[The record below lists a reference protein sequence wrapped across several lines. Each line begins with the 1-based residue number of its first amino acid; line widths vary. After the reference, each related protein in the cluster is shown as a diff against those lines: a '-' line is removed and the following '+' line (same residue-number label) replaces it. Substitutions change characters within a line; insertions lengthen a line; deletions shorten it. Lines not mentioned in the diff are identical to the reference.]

1 MDFQRRR
8 LAPSPENMTL
18 PDMVIGRSL
27 LGSATETETSSI
39 PTSTI
44 GPYGTGLAGVNQ
56 PMNLLFKDLL
66 WWTLGAFALVILS
79 FRITVLFWTWI
90 RQMSTMSASGKKQNY
105 WKWKQWS
112 WMPFVKK
119 HLIYAPLWK
128 KRHTKELRLSS
139 ALNVGT
145 LPSRFQSLV
154 LGIYVAS
161 NIIYMFVLN
170 WSNQNK
176 YAFCAELRG
185 RSGTLALVNMV
196 PLIILAMRNNLLI
209 GLLKISFDTMNL
221 LHRWIGRMVVI
232 ETVIHM
238 VAWAIVQFAEGGW
251 DSVVE
256 KLLHNLFI
264 ASGTAGTICMVI
276 LAILASGP
284 IRHAFYETFL
294 TAHITLAFVIFAC
307 TLVHCISP
315 QIPGGLPQLPWII
328 GIFLLWLAE
337 RLVRIIRL
345 VYCNWSERGY
355 TQALVEAMP
364 GEVSRVTMDLPRYVD
379 IKPGSHAYIRF
390 AGVSWWENHPFS
402 IAWVKH
408 HSTGSLLPIDEKQ
421 PAGKEK
427 VMKTTVSFIIG
438 AQTGMTRKLYN
449 TALKANQPSIRMRA
463 AFEGPYAGH
472 HCLDSYGHVVL
483 IAGATGITH
492 QLSYLKPLIE
502 GFDNG
507 IVSTRRIT
515 LVWIVRDQEALT
527 WCQPW
532 FNEVLNLPKRKD
544 ILQVNLFVTR
554 PSSQNDIVSQSRSVR
569 MFPGRPNIRMLLR
582 KEIHE
587 QLGAMCVTVC
597 GPGSLAD
604 DVRAATRD
612 VQNEGTVVDFLEES
626 FSW

>member
-1 MDFQRRR
+1 
-8 LAPSPENMTL
+8 
-18 PDMVIGRSL
+18 
-27 LGSATETETSSI
+27 
-39 PTSTI
+39 
-44 GPYGTGLAGVNQ
+44 
-56 PMNLLFKDLL
+56 MNLLFKDLL
-66 WWTLGAFALVILS
+66 WWTLGGFALAILS
-79 FRITVLFWTWI
+79 FRLTVLGWTWI
-90 RQMSTMSASGKKQNY
+90 RQMSTMAVSGKRQNY

-112 WMPFVKK
+112 WMPALKK

-139 ALNVGT
+139 AVNVGT
-145 LPSRFQSLV
+145 LPSRFQSLI
-154 LGIYVAS
+154 LGIYLSS
-161 NIIYMFVLN
+161 NLAYMFVLN

-232 ETVIHM
+232 ETVIHT
-238 VAWAIVQFAEGGW
+238 VAWAIVQVADGGW
-251 DSVVE
+251 DSVVQ
-256 KLLHNLFI
+256 KLLHNTFI
-264 ASGTAGTICMVI
+264 ASGAAGTLCMAL

-294 TAHITLAFVIFAC
+294 TTHITLAFVVFAC

-328 GIFLLWLAE
+328 GIFLLWFAE
-337 RLVRIIRL
+337 RLTRIVRL
-345 VYCNWSERGY
+345 VYCNWSEQGY
-355 TQALVEAMP
+355 TQALVEPMP
-364 GEVSRVTMDLPRYVD
+364 GEVTRVTMNLPRYID

-390 AGVSWWENHPFS
+390 AGINSWENHPFS
-402 IAWVKH
+402 IAWVQH
-408 HSTGSLLPIDEKQ
+408 HAGGSLLPVHEKE
-421 PAGKEK
+421 PGGKHK
-427 VMKTTVSFIIG
+427 LVKTTVSFLIG
-438 AQTGMTRKLYN
+438 AHTGMTRKLYN
-449 TALKANQPSIRMRA
+449 TAVAAKQPSLKMRA

-472 HCLDSYGHVVL
+472 HCLDSYGHLVL
-483 IAGATGITH
+483 FAGATGITH

-507 IVSTRRIT
+507 IVSARRIT
-515 LVWIVRDQEALT
+515 LIWVVRDQEALT

-532 FNEVLNLPKRKD
+532 FNEVLSLPKRKD

-554 PSSQNDIVSQSRSVR
+554 PSSQTDIISQSRSVR
-569 MFPGRPNIRMLLR
+569 MFPGRPNVRMLLK
-582 KEIHE
+582 KEVHE
-587 QLGAMCVTVC
+587 QMGAMCVTVC

-604 DVRAATRD
+604 DVRAATRE
-612 VQNEGTVVDFLEES
+612 VQDEGTVVDFIEES